1 MGLAPQYI
9 TNMFSLKTHS
19 INLRTSGTNSLLTLE
34 SILLHVACTDSLSY
48 YGSNRNYNKILES
61 DWSSTALIRALIG
74 QLHTSCTCNWTV
86 VRVMPE

>member
-1 MGLAPQYI
+1 MGVPSYHLT
-9 TNMFSLKTHS
+9 TNFS
-19 INLRTSGTNSLLTLE
+19 
-34 SILLHVACTDSLSY
+34 D
-48 YGSNRNYNKILES
+48 NRNYNKILES